1 MSLSYFWVFILLLT
15 AGAPVIFALLIG
27 PGVSLILDGK

>member
-27 PGVSLILDGK
+27 PRRQPNFRR